1 MRTLLLSLFALV
13 MSITVRAQYYVA
25 TFDTLNL
32 TQADTYYVNYTMPMQ
47 DVGFNDGLAHFPC
60 VYDTSWGGFWD
71 HGFAYSNMTD
81 TMTSGFSN
89 QYAAKTGVGYNGSP
103 AYAVAW
109 CSQYGSAPTRI
120 LFPPI
125 APDSILGFYITNSTF
140 AYNSMRDGDA
150 FAKKFG
156 GVTGNDPDWF
166 RLTVKAYWNG
176 ALKPDTVNFYLADF
190 RDANNANDYIVK
202 DWQWVNLTALGA
214 VDSLEFILNSSDTA
228 GGNGMNTPSYFCMD
242 NLVSVI
248 NPINVP
254 TVGKPAFAAKMYPNP
269 AMDALYIEP
278 ADASIRFVEVYDAT
292 GKLLMNEP
300 VTGKALKLNT
310 ASLPAGLYMVRMK
323 GNAGT
328 ASSRFIKR

>member
-1 MRTLLLSLFALV
+1 MRTLLLSLFALA

-25 TFDTLNL
+25 TFDTLSL
-32 TQADTYYVNYTMPMQ
+32 PQADTYYVNYTQPMQ
-47 DVGFNDGLAHFPC
+47 DVGFDDGLAHFPC
-60 VYDTSWGGFWD
+60 VYDTSWGGLWEY
-71 HGFAYSNMTD
+71 GFSYSNMTD
-81 TMTSGFSN
+81 STTSGYTNSYAARTAIGYN
-89 QYAAKTGVGYNGSP
+89 SSANYATVSCPQYAP
-103 AYAVAW
+103 
-109 CSQYGSAPTRI
+109 APTRI
-120 LFPPI
+120 LFSQL
-125 APDSILGFYITNSTF
+125 APDSVLGFYVTNSTY
-140 AYNSMRDGDA
+140 AYNSMRDGDG

-156 GVTGNDPDWF
+156 GASANDPDWF
-166 RLTVKAYWNG
+166 RLTVKGYWNG
-176 ALKPDTVNFYLADF
+176 ALKQDSVDFYLADF

-202 DWQWVNLTALGA
+202 DWQWVNLTTLGA

-228 GGNGMNTPSYFCMD
+228 GGNGMNTPAYFCID

-269 AMDALYIEP
+269 ATDALYIEP
-278 ADASIRFVEVYDAT
+278 ADASIRSVEVYDAT

-310 ASLPAGLYMVRMK
+310 ASLPAGLYMVRMR